1 MAIVQAVAAMART
14 LGLRVVAEGVETEAQ
29 RDMVSSLGCG
39 GAQGFFFSRP
49 VVAAAVPWLV
59 ADPPK
64 VRTEAVNP

>member
-1 MAIVQAVAAMART
+1 MART

-29 RDMVSSLGCG
+29 RDMVASLGCG

-59 ADPPK
+59 SDPPEI
-64 VRTEAVNP
+64 RREACSP